1 MSIKLLESS
10 NELNPTL
17 QNVDDGALINF
28 QAACK
33 ADGVLFGCD
42 LSNTTDS
49 IKIATGTMMVRG
61 YRLKFTQTETVYSLS
76 NAAYPATA
84 TTYYLYLR
92 LTRYDTDCEYEF
104 YISNEATSS
113 NKSPIE
119 QVIGVFDYKV
129 ASFTLG
135 ASGIVGNV
143 KSLMANI
150 PTPGSGGSGGGNVYG
165 SSGTL
170 GLSSIQLYKPI
181 LELVQIPKYTLTA
194 SNIICG
200 KANSLLCLKNKQAYS
215 VLNTNGNVVK
225 FSLYRYINKGR
236 YRNKRN
242 GAKLYIE
249 KTGYVK
255 PVKSLG
261 YRGLSSD
268 IQLTKSYSS
277 LESQVVTSSGQYQ
290 YRRTDVLC
298 SLKQLIDNMFYEIVD
313 SVKTP
318 ITATT
323 SLANI
328 KCSRSTN
335 AGQHYGRKGLYVKI
349 AYKAE
354 LWNGGKKLA
363 ESDLSTPLIISINY
377 NKKPASVRWGDWFRI
392 SLDEK

>member
-33 ADGVLFGCD
+33 ADGILFGCG
-42 LSNTTDS
+42 LSNTEQA
-49 IKIATGTMMVRG
+49 IRVAPGTMMVRG
-61 YRLKFTQTETVYSLS
+61 FRLKFTQTEVVYSLS

-84 TTYYLYLR
+84 TTYYLWLR

-104 YISNEATSS
+104 FISNEATSQ
-113 NKSPIE
+113 NRTAIE
-119 QVIGVFDYKV
+119 QSIGVFDYKM

-150 PTPGSGGSGGGNVYG
+150 PTPGSGGTGAGA
-165 SSGTL
+165 GTTYSL
-170 GLSSIQLYKPI
+170 SQVGLQKPIMELIQL
-181 LELVQIPKYTLTA
+181 PKNAFDL

-215 VLNTNGNVVK
+215 VFNTNGNVVK
-225 FSLYRYINKGR
+225 FALYRYINKGR
-236 YRNKRN
+236 YRNRRN
-242 GAKLYIE
+242 NAKLYIE

-255 PVKSLG
+255 PIKSLG
-261 YRGLSSD
+261 YKGLLSP
-268 IQLTKSYSS
+268 IKLTTAYSS
-277 LESQVVTSSGQYQ
+277 LGSEIVASSGQYQ
-290 YRRTDVLC
+290 YKRTDVLC
-298 SLKQLIDNMFYEIVD
+298 SIKELIDNMFYEVVE
-313 SVKTP
+313 SVKVP
-318 ITATT
+318 ITASTQLD
-323 SLANI
+323 SI
-328 KCSRSTN
+328 KCSRSTKG
-335 AGQHYGRKGLYVKI
+335 GQHYGRKGLYVKI
-349 AYKAE
+349 AYRAE

-363 ESDLSTPLIISINY
+363 ESELSTPLIISINY
-377 NKKPASVRWGDWFRI
+377 NKDPESTKWGDWFRI